1 MAGSS
6 RGHFSSRLGFIMA
19 AAGSAVGLG
28 NIWGFP
34 TQAAS
39 HGGAVFLFTYLL
51 MVFLV
56 AYPMLV
62 AELTIG
68 RYGQSNPLRSLK
80 AVWSNGKLGAVLVG
94 IGAMIAVSMILSFYA
109 IVAGWLMGS
118 FFGSGL
124 ELVGLHQAASW
135 LTEFGTTRNLVM
147 MVAFMLLTMYVVRSG
162 VTDGIEKWSSRLM
175 PVLFI
180 LFGLM
185 IVYIL
190 TQPGAMEGLKMYLV
204 PDFSHFDTKVVVSAM
219 GQAFFSL
226 SLGVCAMMVYGSYL
240 NKDAN
245 LPKTAAQVALVDTGV
260 AFGAGLLVLP
270 AMFVAKHYGVEIFSP
285 SGELLSSD
293 TLVFQVLPAM
303 FHSMGT
309 IGTLVSVLFFA
320 VMIIAALTSS
330 ISMLEVPVACAIEE
344 LKQSR
349 AAAVTWIGALIT
361 VFSAIIVYNFA
372 DLFGLVVKIT
382 TVYAQPILSLLIT
395 LIAGW
400 LWKRNQVL
408 EEIAHGYPEIKQSW
422 FWKIWPTYVR
432 IVCPVLMILVFFFS

>member
-1 MAGSS
+1 
-6 RGHFSSRLGFIMA
+6 
-19 AAGSAVGLG
+19 
-28 NIWGFP
+28 
-34 TQAAS
+34 
-39 HGGAVFLFTYLL
+39 
-51 MVFLV
+51 
-56 AYPMLV
+56 
-62 AELTIG
+62 
-68 RYGQSNPLRSLK
+68 
-80 AVWSNGKLGAVLVG
+80 
-94 IGAMIAVSMILSFYA
+94 
-109 IVAGWLMGS
+109 
-118 FFGSGL
+118 
-124 ELVGLHQAASW
+124 
-135 LTEFGTTRNLVM
+135 
-147 MVAFMLLTMYVVRSG
+147 
-162 VTDGIEKWSSRLM
+162 M

-349 AAAVTWIGALIT
+349 AVAVTWIGALIT